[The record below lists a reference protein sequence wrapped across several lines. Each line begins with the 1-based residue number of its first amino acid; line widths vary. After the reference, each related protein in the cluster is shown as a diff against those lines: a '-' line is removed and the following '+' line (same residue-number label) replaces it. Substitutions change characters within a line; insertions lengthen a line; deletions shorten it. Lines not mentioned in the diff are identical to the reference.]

1 MAETKQETP
10 GRPDDQDRRIVI
22 ERRRQRQWVPAVAG
36 WLSFLVGLMDV
47 VGALLP
53 EWHRRMVRIDE
64 YVPGVASN
72 AARTATLV
80 AGLLLLLL
88 SHGLRRRKRR
98 AWRAVVGLLA
108 FTVVSHIVKDFALS
122 AI

>member
-1 MAETKQETP
+1 MVESKHETP
-10 GRPDDQDRRIVI
+10 VRAGVP
-22 ERRRQRQWVPAVAG
+22 ERRRQRRWVPALAG
-36 WLSFLVGLMDV
+36 WLSFLIGLQDA

-53 EWHRRMVRIDE
+53 EWHRRFVRLDDF
-64 YVPGVASN
+64 VPGIVN
-72 AARTATLV
+72 DAARTATLV

-108 FTVVSHIVKDFALS
+108 FTVVSHVAKDFA
-122 AI
+122 